1 MAHCYCFIENAV
13 LYQNY
18 KEKALDNDSDEES
31 EPREQKSDEKVIFPY
46 KPLRSTWSQLSVVS
60 I

>member
-1 MAHCYCFIENAV
+1 MAYRYCFIENAV

-31 EPREQKSDEKVIFPY
+31 EPREQKSDEKVVFPY

>member
-1 MAHCYCFIENAV
+1 M

-18 KEKALDNDSDEES
+18 KEKALDIDSDEET
-31 EPREQKSDEKVIFPY
+31 EPREQKSDDKVVFHY

-60 I
+60 IR